1 MLLFEKYDTV
11 KDGVLTIDELGTNSQ
26 DPLFLNISLNH
37 IFKTYDTDENGSFDF
52 PEFAEL
58 HKNLTAQPMMFYM
71 RVAYALDWIRNTI
84 NNTGKFCP
92 RP

>member
-1 MLLFEKYDTV
+1 MKAMLLFEKYDTV
-11 KDGVLTIDELGTNSQ
+11 KDGVLTIEELGTNSQ
-26 DPLFLNISLNH
+26 DQLYSISLNH
-37 IFKTYDTDENGSFDF
+37 IFNNYDTDENGSLDI

-58 HKNLTAQPMMFYM
+58 IKAAQSWMFYS